1 MSITERV
8 HDLVAYVEQGRII
21 EAIEEFY
28 HDGVVMREN
37 LNPPTVGK
45 AANLER
51 ERNFVASIA
60 RVHQN
65 RAESVFVEG
74 SRAVIHWTFEFTGV
88 DGTRLRFDQVALQ
101 VWDGDRIM
109 SERFIYDPAT
119 LAAA

>member
-8 HDLVAYVEQGRII
+8 HNLVAYVEQGRII

-28 HDGVVMREN
+28 DDGVVMQEN

-51 ERNFVASIA
+51 ERTFVASIA
-60 RVHQN
+60 QVHEN
-65 RAESVFVEG
+65 RAGGVFVEG
-74 SRAVIHWTFEFTGV
+74 NRVVIHWTFEFSGI
-88 DGTRLRFDQVALQ
+88 DGKRLRFDQVALQ
-101 VWDGDRIM
+101 VWDGDRII

>member
-1 MSITERV
+1 MSITARV
-8 HDLVAYVEQGRII
+8 HDLVSYVEQGRII

-28 HDGVVMREN
+28 HHGVVMREN

-60 RVHQN
+60 QVHEN
-65 RAESVFVEG
+65 RAVSVFVEG
-74 SRAVIHWTFEFTGV
+74 NRAVIHWTFEFTGT
-88 DGTRLRFDQVALQ
+88 DGKRLRFDQVALQ
-101 VWDGDRIM
+101 VWDGERII
-109 SERFIYDPAT
+109 SERFVYDPAT